1 MERVILRLCFPR
13 WQRLLVA
20 LSFVTF
26 AAPTIHATTLDSV
39 RGKGFI
45 QCGVSQGLAGFS
57 SPDASNQWAGIDVD
71 LCRAVAAAI
80 FDDPTKVKYTPLS
93 AKERFTALQSGE
105 VDLLSRNTSWTL
117 QRDTA
122 LGLAFVGVTYYDGQG
137 FLVRKKTKVSHVDDL
152 GGATLC
158 TQTGTTTEL
167 NIADY
172 FRARGLKYSILVY
185 EKNDEVVAAY
195 EAGRC
200 DVMSADQ
207 SGLYAAR
214 LKLKTPDD
222 HMVLPELISKEPLG
236 PAVRHGDDQ
245 WADIV
250 RWSLYALLEAEEL
263 GITQGNIETLRQTSP
278 SPGVKRFLGV
288 EGNLGKDLGLTNNW
302 AYSVIKHVGNYGEI
316 FERNLGEHS
325 PLKILRG
332 QNALWNKGGL
342 HYAIPF
348 R

>member
-1 MERVILRLCFPR
+1 LAGFTIFTAHLGE
-13 WQRLLVA
+13 
-20 LSFVTF
+20 
-26 AAPTIHATTLDSV
+26 AATLESV
-39 RGKGFI
+39 QSKGFL

-57 SPDASNQWAGIDVD
+57 TPDRNNQWTGIDVD

-80 FDDPTKVKYTPLS
+80 FGDAQKVKYTPLS

-105 VDLLSRNTSWTL
+105 IDLLSRNTSWTL

-122 LGLAFVGVTYYDGQG
+122 LGLAFVGVNYYDGQG
-137 FLVRKKTKVSHVDDL
+137 FLVRKKTNVARVQEL

-167 NIADY
+167 NTADY

-214 LKLKTPDD
+214 LKLKNPEE
-222 HMVLPELISKEPLG
+222 HVVLPELISKEPLG
-236 PAVRHGDDQ
+236 PAVRHGDDK
-245 WADIV
+245 WADVV
-250 RWSLYALLEAEEL
+250 RWSLYALFEAEEL
-263 GITQGNIETLRQTSP
+263 GITQEQVETLRQTTQSP
-278 SPGVKRFLGV
+278 AIKRFLGV
-288 EGNLGKDLGLTNNW
+288 EGNLGKDLGLTNDW
-302 AYSVIKHVGNYGEI
+302 AFKIIKQVGNYGEI
-316 FERNLGEHS
+316 FDRNLGEKS

>member
-1 MERVILRLCFPR
+1 MRLFIAM
-13 WQRLLVA
+13 VA
-20 LSFVTF
+20 FLGSH
-26 AAPTIHATTLDSV
+26 AGMATTLDNV
-39 RGKGFI
+39 RAKGFL

-57 SPDASNQWAGIDVD
+57 TPDASNQWTGIDVD

-80 FDDPTKVKYTPLS
+80 FGDPQKVKYTPLS
-93 AKERFTALQSGE
+93 AKERFTALQSSE
-105 VDLLSRNTSWTL
+105 IDILSRNTTWTL
-117 QRDTA
+117 QRDAA
-122 LGLAFVGVTYYDGQG
+122 LGLDFVGVMYYDGQG
-137 FLVRKKTKVSHVDDL
+137 FLVRRKSQVTSVKDL
-152 GGATLC
+152 SGATVC

-172 FRARGLKYSILVY
+172 FRTHGLRYTILVY

-214 LKLKTPDD
+214 LKLKKPEE
-222 HMVLPELISKEPLG
+222 HLVLPELISKEPLG
-236 PAVRHGDDQ
+236 PAVRHGDNQ

-250 RWSLYALLEAEEL
+250 RWTLYALLEAEEL
-263 GITQGNIETLRQTSP
+263 GISHANVEDLRKASINPQ
-278 SPGVKRFLGV
+278 VRRFLGV
-288 EGNLGKDLGLTNNW
+288 DGTLGKDLGLGMDW
-302 AYSVIKHVGNYGEI
+302 AYHIVKHVGHYGES
-316 FERNLGEHS
+316 FDRHLGDQS
-325 PLKILRG
+325 PLKIARG
-332 QNALWNKGGL
+332 QNALWNHGGL